1 MTTETTTAIQE
12 YFERLY
18 QRGITPWTKHGFEPE
33 IKAFADRLLA
43 NNPEPTLFDIGC
55 GNGWVS
61 IYFAKRGINVEGIDS
76 APTAIAE
83 AAETAEQEG
92 VSNLAHFQVGDGLE
106 LAYPLAAFDGVF
118 DRGFFHHV
126 PVDHYEQY
134 LTGVHRALK
143 PGGLLSLHAFTTNNH
158 EDIGHRFERD
168 DIEQIFGE
176 RFTLLEHNTDPWPT
190 NAPAH
195 LGHYLLQAQ

>member
-1 MTTETTTAIQE
+1 MTTETTAIQE

-18 QRGITPWTKHGFEPE
+18 QRGITPWTEHGFEPE
-33 IKAFADRLLA
+33 ISQFADQLLA
-43 NNPEPTLFDIGC
+43 SNPKPTLLDIGC

-61 IYFAKRGINVEGIDS
+61 IYFAKRGLRIDGIDS
-76 APTAIAE
+76 APTAIADAQE
-83 AAETAEQEG
+83 QAEQEE
-92 VSNLAHFQVGDGLE
+92 VSTLAHFQVGDGLE
-106 LAYPLAAFDGVF
+106 LPYHAAAFDAVF

-126 PVDHYEQY
+126 LPDHYEQY
-134 LTGVHRALK
+134 LTGVHRVLK

-158 EDIGHRFERD
+158 EDIGHRFTSD
-168 DIEQIFGE
+168 DIEKIFGE
-176 RFTLLEHNTDPWPT
+176 RFTLLSHSTDPWPT